1 MKTELQHCIRLFE
14 LGEPFVLAT
23 VLSHRGSVP
32 RRAGARMIIQKSGKT
47 FGTVGGG
54 SLEAE
59 VVQYA
64 ETAVAS
70 KNSGVKQFDLG
81 GNMGEGAMLCGGQ
94 IEVLI
99 DYMNPSRHELIRAW
113 HTALQV
119 IQKKEKGWL
128 ITSVPD
134 DVNTESGEICCITVS
149 GDAVGTFIPSPAFLE
164 TLYEKS
170 SVCRPGIRQ
179 ENKKRFFIEPLTGLS
194 GVFIFGS
201 GHVAQQLAMLT
212 VVSGFKTIIIDDRRD
227 YLVRRYFPVAE
238 ELVLLKSYD
247 DPFSEVSIDRD
258 SYVIILT
265 RDPDLD
271 RKILK
276 TSLATDAAYIGMIGS
291 GQKCRTIREALE
303 QEGADPEAFSRL
315 HAPIGISIGAET
327 PEEVAIS
334 IVAEMINKRAGLRA
348 AVSEESECKRKR
360 KDE

>member
-14 LGEPFVLAT
+14 LGELFVMAT

-64 ETAVAS
+64 ETAFAS
-70 KNSGVKQFDLG
+70 KNSGVKQFDLS
-81 GNMGEGAMLCGGQ
+81 GNMGEGTMLCGGQ

-99 DYMNPSRHELIRAW
+99 DYMNPSNHELIRAW

-134 DVNTESGEICCITVS
+134 DANKRPGEICCITVS
-149 GDAVGTFIPSPAFLE
+149 GDAVGTFVPSRDFLE

-170 SVCRPGIRQ
+170 FICRPGIGH

-212 VVSGFKTIIIDDRRD
+212 VVSGFKTTIIDDRRD
-227 YLVRRYFPVAE
+227 YLVRRYFPIAE

-247 DPFSEVSIDRD
+247 DPFTEVRIDRD

-265 RDPDLD
+265 RDPALD
-271 RKILK
+271 RNVLNA
-276 TSLATDAAYIGMIGS
+276 SLATDAAYIGMIGS
-291 GQKCRTIREALE
+291 GQKCRTIKAALE
-303 QEGADPEAFSRL
+303 LEGADPEAFSRL

-334 IVAEMINKRAGLRA
+334 IVAELIQKRAGVREI
-348 AVSEESECKRKR
+348 SSGGPEYKKEN
-360 KDE
+360 